1 MELELVQEVME
12 VQAKYSWDDL
22 KTMLAF
28 LSHVSE
34 VGLES
39 PVIFLKLFQLGRYH
53 GPSSWGKRTQGVYL
67 HEFTDFLKA
76 SPTAFCR

>member
-34 VGLES
+34 VVVVVVVVDWNRHS
-39 PVIFLKLFQLGRYH
+39 FFQSC
-53 GPSSWGKRTQGVYL
+53 SS
-67 HEFTDFLKA
+67 
-76 SPTAFCR
+76 